1 MSGAAMQQKRKTL
14 GLRIAQEDAQ
24 PGLDT
29 AAARI
34 VREAITRKLC
44 VAIVYN
50 RTPMTMAPHIIY
62 TRHDEPFVDGVVIER
77 EGKPP
82 RELKLGT
89 FKLAGLSGVT
99 LTPVTFAVQPLY
111 EAANARYEGVTLY
124 KVT

>member
-1 MSGAAMQQKRKTL
+1 MQQKRKTL
-14 GLRIAQEDAQ
+14 GLRIAQDDAQ

-29 AAARI
+29 PVGRI
-34 VREAITRKLC
+34 MREAITRKMC

-62 TRHDEPFVDGVVIER
+62 TRHDEPFVDGVVLER

-99 LTPVTFAVQPLY
+99 LTPVNFTAQPLY
-111 EAANARYEGVTLY
+111 EPDNPKYEGVTLH
-124 KVT
+124 KVSL